1 MEEDVRTSV
10 DVQTGNLAF
19 DILNQIYILGLEPE
33 ILQCFKRDNFIAVT
47 ILINGSL
54 VFCDKYKTCKYKL
67 SFVMFK
73 PVSHVEAVGVQ
84 TCSWVS
90 HSLLHFYKAFWA
102 SAKSLNY

>member
-33 ILQCFKRDNFIAVT
+33 ILQRLKRDHFIAVT

-54 VFCDKYKTCKYKL
+54 VFCDR
-67 SFVMFK
+67 
-73 PVSHVEAVGVQ
+73 
-84 TCSWVS
+84 
-90 HSLLHFYKAFWA
+90 
-102 SAKSLNY
+102 

>member
-1 MEEDVRTSV
+1 MEEDVQTSV

-33 ILQCFKRDNFIAVT
+33 ILQRFKRDQFIAVT

-54 VFCDKYKTCKYKL
+54 VFCDGYKTCTL

>member
-19 DILNQIYILGLEPE
+19 DILNQIYILGLQPG
-33 ILQCFKRDNFIAVT
+33 ILQRFKRDQFIGVT
-47 ILINGSL
+47 ILINGCL
-54 VFCDKYKTCKYKL
+54 VFCDRYKTCKYKL